1 MKEELGDFIEAAGL
15 ESYDPNQIKSIYTK
29 YPTRL
34 IKRLWQTLIP
44 IALFLIGVG
53 WEKLIGVLKSEKRSR
68 ERAKE
73 FTNLLVEL
81 GPAFIKAGQALST
94 RPDVVPRLVL
104 EELSQLQDQLPGF
117 DSDLALAC
125 IKEDLGQSH
134 DEIFDS
140 FEINPISAASL
151 GQVHKGILKTG
162 EKVAVK
168 IQRPGLREQITL
180 DLYIVRNLSL
190 IHI

>member
-53 WEKLIGVLKSEKRSR
+53 WEKLIGVLKSEKRAR

-73 FTNLLVEL
+73 FSNLLVEL

-117 DSDLALAC
+117 NSDLALAC
-125 IKEDLGQSH
+125 IKEDLGKSH
-134 DEIFDS
+134 DDIFES
-140 FEINPISAASL
+140 FEINPI
-151 GQVHKGILKTG
+151 
-162 EKVAVK
+162 
-168 IQRPGLREQITL
+168 
-180 DLYIVRNLSL
+180 
-190 IHI
+190 